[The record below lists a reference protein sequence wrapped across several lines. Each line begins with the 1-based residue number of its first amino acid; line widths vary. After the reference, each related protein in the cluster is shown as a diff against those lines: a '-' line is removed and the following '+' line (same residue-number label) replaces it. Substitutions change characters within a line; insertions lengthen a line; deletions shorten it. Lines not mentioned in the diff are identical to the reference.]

1 MVLFCY
7 FQETPTGDG
16 ASSVKEEKMKKA
28 VKRKVALLM
37 AYSGVGYYGMQRY
50 NYHKL
55 VGIKSCLLHVVYE
68 LEQKLCIHFVLENC
82 DKIMHPPLRFM
93 FVQCTLLLG

>member
-1 MVLFCY
+1 MKKVVHFLAYKVVVIFLI
-7 FQETPTGDG
+7 FQETPTADG

-55 VGIKSCLLHVVYE
+55 A
-68 LEQKLCIHFVLENC
+68 
-82 DKIMHPPLRFM
+82 
-93 FVQCTLLLG
+93 